1 MSHCIIIP
9 NTVRLA
15 QKKYLEQSVCV
26 SLLPKTFVAN
36 IFQPTKHSATFTRD
50 A

>member
-9 NTVRLA
+9 NSIRLA
-15 QKKYLEQSVCV
+15 QKKSTWHKLCV
-26 SLLPKTFVAN
+26 SLSSKTFIAN
-36 IFQPTKHSATFTRD
+36 IFQPTKHSATFTQD